1 MGSSRSGNRSG
12 VQDVATLRLVDGTG
26 RSARGRSEPATGG
39 WAAPWWKLLG
49 RRYGHVFHS
58 LCSYMGSFP
67 AGLPRYFI
75 EQFSAPGDVVL
86 DPFSGRGTTALEAC
100 IAQRVGVGV
109 DLNPLAALLTDVKV
123 APPSHAETLARID
136 ALERSY
142 VPAPVGERAPP
153 EIRMLFEESVTLP
166 QLLHLKDRLDVG
178 DPVDRFLLA
187 SLAGI
192 LHGHHTRDV
201 VSSRCLSV
209 SMPNTFS
216 MSPAYLERYIR
227 EKGLVRPPFNAFE
240 KLRGRM
246 AHEFAEGTPAR
257 RGRGVRGD
265 ARRLSEVIA
274 PGSVKLIV
282 TSPPYLNV
290 VRYGKFNW
298 IRLWL
303 LGESVS
309 DVDASL
315 RVEQTDRRL
324 ALSDRHRFKG
334 YCDFLEGSL
343 RECAKVLRDD
353 GVCAVTIGDV
363 VNKEHG
369 SRTLATEAWEAVR
382 ARVPFELAAV
392 VVDDVNEVG
401 KVSKIWGE
409 GRRGEATKTDRVMVF
424 HKRGQP
430 MPTPRHADP
439 AALIER
445 IARGEGTEP
454 ARRRGLVRATP
465 ATPATRRAKSAG

>member
-1 MGSSRSGNRSG
+1 M
-12 VQDVATLRLVDGTG
+12 LRLVDGG
-26 RSARGRSEPATGG
+26 VRPARARGGDSSRA

-58 LCSYMGSFP
+58 MCSYMGSFP

-100 IAQRVGVGV
+100 LADRVGIGV

-123 APPSHAETLARID
+123 APPSYEQTILRIAE
-136 ALERSY
+136 LERSY
-142 VPAPVGERAPP
+142 VPAPVGDRAPP
-153 EIRMLFEESVTLP
+153 EIRMLFEETVTLP
-166 QLLHLKDRLDVG
+166 QLLHLKESLGVA

-227 EKGLVRPPFNAFE
+227 EKGLARPPFNAFD
-240 KLRGRM
+240 KLRARM

-265 ARRLSEVIA
+265 ARALSTILA
-274 PGSVKLIV
+274 PGSAKLIV

-315 RVEQTDRRL
+315 RVEKTDRRL

-334 YCDFLEGSL
+334 YCDFLEGAL
-343 RECAKVLRDD
+343 TECAKVLRDD

-363 VNKEHG
+363 INKEHG

-382 ARVPFELAAV
+382 ARVPLELAAV

-424 HKRGQP
+424 HKRGHA
-430 MPTPRHADP
+430 MPAARHADP
-439 AALIER
+439 AALLDR
-445 IARGEGTEP
+445 VARGENTEP
-454 ARRRGLVRATP
+454 SKRHGLVRALP
-465 ATPATRRAKSAG
+465 ASLPAAKRAKRAG

>member
-1 MGSSRSGNRSG
+1 M
-12 VQDVATLRLVDGTG
+12 
-26 RSARGRSEPATGG
+26 
-39 WAAPWWKLLG
+39 
-49 RRYGHVFHS
+49 
-58 LCSYMGSFP
+58 CSYMGSFP

-86 DPFSGRGTTALEAC
+86 DPFSGRGTTPLEAC
-100 IAQRVGVGV
+100 LADRIGVGV

-123 APPSHAETLARID
+123 APPSHAQTLQRITE
-136 ALERSY
+136 LERSY
-142 VPAPVGERAPP
+142 VPVPVGDRAPP
-153 EIRMLFEESVTLP
+153 EIRMLFEETVTLP
-166 QLLHLKDRLDVG
+166 QILHLKAHLDPG

-216 MSPAYLERYIR
+216 MSPAYLARYIQ
-227 EKGLVRPPFNAFE
+227 EKSLLRPPFNAFE
-240 KLRGRM
+240 KLRARM
-246 AHEFAEGTPAR
+246 NHEFSEGVAPR
-257 RGRGVRGD
+257 RGRGLRGD
-265 ARRLSEVIA
+265 ARTLSALIPA
-274 PGSVKLIV
+274 GSVKLIV

-315 RVEQTDRRL
+315 RVEKTDRRL

-334 YCDFLEGSL
+334 YCDFLEQTL
-343 RECAKVLRDD
+343 IECAKTLRDD
-353 GVCAVTIGDV
+353 GVCVVTIGDV
-363 VNKEHG
+363 NNKEHG
-369 SRTLATEAWEAVR
+369 HRTLAMEVWDAVR
-382 ARVPFELAAV
+382 TRVPLDLAAV
-392 VVDDVNEVG
+392 IVDDVNEVG

-409 GRRGEATKTDRVMVF
+409 GRRGEATKTDRVLVF
-424 HKRGQP
+424 HKRGHR
-430 MPTPRHADP
+430 MPAPRHADP
-439 AALIER
+439 EALI
-445 IARGEGTEP
+445 ARLAGRAPTLP
-454 ARRRGLVRATP
+454 TKRHGLVRTVP
-465 ATPATRRAKSAG
+465 ATLPARQTQPSGRLQPLR

>member
-1 MGSSRSGNRSG
+1 
-12 VQDVATLRLVDGTG
+12 
-26 RSARGRSEPATGG
+26 
-39 WAAPWWKLLG
+39 
-49 RRYGHVFHS
+49 
-58 LCSYMGSFP
+58 MGSFP
-67 AGLPRYFI
+67 PGLPRYFI
-75 EQFSAPGDVVL
+75 EQLSEPGDTVL

-100 IAQRVGVGV
+100 VAGRVGVGV

-123 APPSHAETLARID
+123 SAPTHEQTLKRID
-136 ALERSY
+136 ELERSY
-142 VPAPVGERAPP
+142 VPRPVGDRAPP
-153 EIRMLFEESVTLP
+153 EIRMLFEETTTLP
-166 QLLHLKDRLDVG
+166 QLLHLKSSLDHEDR
-178 DPVDRFLLA
+178 VDRFLLA

-216 MSPAYLERYIR
+216 MSPGYLERYIA
-227 EKGLVRPPFNAFE
+227 EKGLKKPPFNAFE
-240 KLRGRM
+240 KLRARM
-246 AHEFAEGTPAR
+246 DFEFAEPLPVR

-265 ARRLSEVIA
+265 VRALGSIVP

-315 RVEQTDRRL
+315 RVEKTDRRL
-324 ALSDRHRFKG
+324 CLADKFRFKA
-334 YCDFLEGSL
+334 YCGFLKAAL
-343 RECAKVLRDD
+343 TECARVLRDD
-353 GVCAVTIGDV
+353 GACVVTIGDV
-363 VNKEHG
+363 VNDEHG
-369 SRTLATEAWEAVR
+369 AHELATEVWESVR
-382 ARVPFELAAV
+382 GEVALDLTAT

-409 GRRGEATKTDRVMVF
+409 EKRGKATRTDRVMVF
-424 HKRGQP
+424 HKRGTHAP
-430 MPTPRHADP
+430 KPRYDDP
-439 AALIER
+439 KALIEE
-445 IARGEGTEP
+445 IAKGAVP
-454 ARRRGLVRATP
+454 AQSVRRPGVVRATR
-465 ATPATRRAKSAG
+465 TTAKTQKKTGT